1 MPVIQSI
8 KVVSYYGVFIVVPQW
23 AKYVSMNKN
32 GEIFA
37 WESKPQ
43 TNSYLWYV
51 YKQERFRLVA
61 FGDPNVIQW
70 KKSLRRYYA
79 SGASS

>member
-1 MPVIQSI
+1 MEFLSQGSAVDIRLFCQDGSGRC
-8 KVVSYYGVFIVVPQW
+8 KSNAG
-23 AKYVSMNKN
+23 NKN

-61 FGDPNVIQW
+61 FGVPTVIQW

-79 SGASS
+79 SSRS

>member
-23 AKYVSMNKN
+23 TKYISMNKN
-32 GEIFA
+32 GEIFV

-61 FGDPNVIQW
+61 FGDPSVIQW
-70 KKSLRRYYA
+70 KKSLCRYYA
-79 SGASS
+79 NSAN